1 MVMWSEACLDTIL
14 SIQVYTHTMFQLH
27 CQYNII
33 YKYIDILHPHKQL
46 KI

>member
-1 MVMWSEACLDTIL
+1 MLQYTCLDTIL

-33 YKYIDILHPHKQL
+33 YKYIDILQPHKQL